1 MKQEVYMQINLN
13 VDLEKMRQ
21 KQKQKVKTGMSMQ
34 ATVNGALN
42 LPVNNPGNAMPAQSK
57 PDGWG
62 ANAQ

>member
-1 MKQEVYMQINLN
+1 MRQEVYMQINLN

-42 LPVNNPGNAMPAQSK
+42 LPVNNPNGQMPNMNNPQ
-57 PDGWG
+57 GWG

>member
-1 MKQEVYMQINLN
+1 MQINFN

-34 ATVNGALN
+34 STVNGALH
-42 LPVNNPGNAMPAQSK
+42 LPTQNPQQPLQPMNNSQ
-57 PDGWG
+57 GWG

>member
-1 MKQEVYMQINLN
+1 MQINLN

-34 ATVNGALN
+34 STVNNALN
-42 LPVNNPGNAMPAQSK
+42 LPTQGVGQQMPPMNNSQ
-57 PDGWG
+57 GWG

>member
-1 MKQEVYMQINLN
+1 MAININLN

-21 KQKQKVKTGMSMQ
+21 KQKQKVKTGISMQ

-42 LPVNNPGNAMPAQSK
+42 LPTQGANQQMPAMNNPN
-57 PDGWG
+57 GWG

>member
-1 MKQEVYMQINLN
+1 MNINLN
-13 VDLEKMRQ
+13 LDIEKLRL

-42 LPVNNPGNAMPAQSK
+42 LPTQTTNQPMPSMNNSN
-57 PDGWG
+57 GWG

>member
-1 MKQEVYMQINLN
+1 MQINLN

-34 ATVNGALN
+34 STVNSALN
-42 LPVNNPGNAMPAQSK
+42 LPTQGGGQQMPPMNNSQ
-57 PDGWG
+57 GWG

>member
-1 MKQEVYMQINLN
+1 MQINLN

-42 LPVNNPGNAMPAQSK
+42 LPVSNGVGQMPNTSK
-57 PDGWG
+57 TDGWG
-62 ANAQ
+62 VNAQ

>member
-1 MKQEVYMQINLN
+1 MQINFN

-21 KQKQKVKTGMSMQ
+21 RQKQKARTGMSMQ

-42 LPVNNPGNAMPAQSK
+42 LPQNNANNQQIPPMNNPN
-57 PDGWG
+57 GWG